1 MTYIVIGEKGKRLI
15 LIFVQVGSDYM
26 NIYKIRR
33 FTIYIS
39 GLLIVALGIAL
50 SIRSQLGVS
59 PVTSIPCVLNL
70 TTGISVGS
78 ITFGLYLLFII
89 AQIIILKKEFRKR
102 DWLQIIFSSVFGI
115 FTDIFLYLTLFINF
129 DSIILKLLLCLSS
142 CMVIAFGV
150 FLVVTT
156 DVIMNA
162 PDALCNVIS
171 KKYNKKFG
179 NVKIR
184 FDLTLVSIAVLIS
197 FLYLGGLEQIGIGT
211 IAAALLIGRFV
222 NMFMGKYKDKVESFY
237 TV

>member
-1 MTYIVIGEKGKRLI
+1 MDK
-15 LIFVQVGSDYM
+15 
-26 NIYKIRR
+26 YKIRR
-33 FTIYIS
+33 FVIYIS

-59 PVTSIPCVLNL
+59 PVTSIPSVLNL

-78 ITFGLYLLFII
+78 ITFGLYLLFIV

-102 DWLQIIFSSVFGI
+102 DWLQIVFSSVFGI

-129 DSIILKLLLCLSS
+129 DSIVLKLVLCLCS

-162 PDALCNVIS
+162 PDALCNAIS
-171 KKYNKKFG
+171 KKYDKKFG

-184 FDLTLVSIAVLIS
+184 FDLTLVSIAAVIS
-197 FLYLGGLEQIGIGT
+197 IFSFGGLEQIGFGT
-211 IAAALLIGRFV
+211 IIAALLIGKLV
-222 NMFMGKYKDKVESFY
+222 NIFIGKYKEKVESY
-237 TV
+237 YIV